1 MRKAVWILLAVW
13 LWAGCSTGPAFVLQE
28 FQDLPAGPAV
38 QFFYPTRGGTVEAY
52 LVRPRG
58 QGPFPLLV
66 LLHGVSWVGV
76 GASRMAPIAEQFAV
90 DLCYAGLAISL
101 PGYGSTAVDGHGDR
115 DAFRALILDGVAK
128 ATELS
133 WVDSKRILLYGY
145 SLGAVFGAASVSK
158 MPHLRAAALHSG
170 AYDLPLLYQETQ
182 TEWVKRFLNRSLKPD
197 GGEQPR
203 LFSIL
208 PEVAN
213 WTAPTLI
220 LHGTDDTVIPVNQ
233 AELLNERLEAVKLPH
248 RFVVFPGVGH
258 RLPVDGV
265 RDEILSFF
273 RQHVGSAC
281 AKSSGS

>member
-1 MRKAVWILLAVW
+1 MRKAVRILLALS
-13 LWAGCSTGPAFVLQE
+13 LWTGCSTGPGFTRQELQ
-28 FQDLPAGPAV
+28 QLVAGQAV
-38 QFFYPTRGGTVEAY
+38 QLFYPSQGGTVEAY
-52 LVRPRG
+52 LIRPRG

-66 LLHGVSWVGV
+66 LLHGHSWVGV
-76 GASRMAPIAEQFAV
+76 GASRLVPIAEQFAV

-101 PGYGSTAVDGHGDR
+101 PGYGSTAIEGNGDR
-115 DAFRALILDGVAK
+115 DALSALILAGVAK
-128 ATELS
+128 ATDLS

-158 MPHLRAAALHSG
+158 LPHLRAAALHSG
-170 AYDLPLLYQETQ
+170 AYDLPRLYRETETQ
-182 TEWVKRFLNRSLKPD
+182 WVKRFLNRFLNPH
-197 GGEQPR
+197 GEEQPR

-208 PEVAN
+208 PEVST

-220 LHGTDDTVIPVNQ
+220 LHGTEDSVIPLNQ
-233 AELLNERLEAVKLPH
+233 AQLLNDRLEAVKIPH

-265 RDEILSFF
+265 RDEVLSFF

-281 AKSSGS
+281 RASGS

>member
-1 MRKAVWILLAVW
+1 MRKAVWILLAVS
-13 LWAGCSTGPAFVLQE
+13 LWTGCSAGVGFVPQELQG
-28 FQDLPAGPAV
+28 LPAGQAV
-38 QFFYPTRGGTVEAY
+38 QLFYSSQGGTVEAY

-66 LLHGVSWVGV
+66 LLHGHSWVGV
-76 GASRMAPIAEQFAV
+76 GASRMAPIAEQFAA

-101 PGYGSTAVDGHGDR
+101 PGYGSTAVDGNGDR
-115 DAFRALILDGVAK
+115 DSLSALILAGVAK

-133 WVDSKRILLYGY
+133 WVDSKRILLYGF
-145 SLGAVFGAASVSK
+145 SLGAVFGAASVTK
-158 MPHLRAAALHSG
+158 MPYLRAAALHSG
-170 AYDLPLLYQETQ
+170 AYDLPRLYRETQ
-182 TEWVKRFLNRSLKPD
+182 TQWVTRFLNRFLNPH
-197 GGEQPR
+197 GEEQPR

-208 PEVAN
+208 PEVSS

-220 LHGTDDTVIPVNQ
+220 LHGADDSVIPINQ
-233 AELLNERLEAVKLPH
+233 AQLLNERLEAVKVPH

-265 RDEILSFF
+265 RDEVLSFF

>member
-1 MRKAVWILLAVW
+1 MRKAVRMLLAVV
-13 LWAGCSTGPAFVLQE
+13 LWTGCATAPGFAP
-28 FQDLPAGPAV
+28 QDLQSLTAGSPV
-38 QFFYPTRGGTVEAY
+38 QLFYPSQGGRVEAY

-66 LLHGVSWVGV
+66 LLHGHSFVGV

-101 PGYGSTAVDGHGDR
+101 PGYGSTAVDNVNSREVLSGVV
-115 DAFRALILDGVAK
+115 LDGIVK

-133 WVDSKRILLYGY
+133 WVDPKRILLYGF
-145 SLGAVFGAASVSK
+145 SRGAVYGAASVGSIRN
-158 MPHLRAAALHSG
+158 MRAVVLHSG
-170 AYDLPLLYQETQ
+170 AYDLPRLYKDTPTQ
-182 TEWVKRFLNRSLKPD
+182 WVRRALNPN
-197 GGEQPR
+197 GEENPP

-208 PEVAN
+208 PEVST

-220 LHGTDDTVIPVNQ
+220 LHGTDDSVIPLNQ
-233 AELLNERLEAVKLPH
+233 AQLLNDRLEAVKIPH

-265 RDEILSFF
+265 RDEALSFL

-281 AKSSGS
+281 ER